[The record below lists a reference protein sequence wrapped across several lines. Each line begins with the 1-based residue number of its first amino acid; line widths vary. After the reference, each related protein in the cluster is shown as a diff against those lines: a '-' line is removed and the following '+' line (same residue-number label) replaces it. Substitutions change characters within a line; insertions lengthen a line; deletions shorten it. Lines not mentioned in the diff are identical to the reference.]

1 MSEFDSFFAA
11 IGGQES
17 GGNYGAVNSR
27 TGASG
32 KYQIMPSNIGP
43 WSQQYL
49 GYKVTLQQFQASPQI
64 QDQLARAVLQSYF
77 NQYGARGAAAA
88 WYSGNPN
95 SQGNYKRFRSNE
107 PSVGEYVDQVLGRM
121 GKSRTAYEAAGAQA
135 LAAQQAQNT
144 PSGAPQGPLGLSGA
158 DVRGIGLA
166 KADGT
171 SGVTSGMGL
180 GAATGGTPVGTPAAQ
195 SRSTQ
200 TSSGSTASGLRQAV
214 VEKAMSLMG
223 TPYVWGG
230 ASQGGTDCSGLTLQ
244 AYGSIGVGLNHY
256 HADQLAL
263 GTRTPISQ
271 LKPGDLIGWSG
282 LAHVAMYIGNGQIV
296 EAARPGVPVRVRAI
310 GQYDQSLGVYGVS
323 MSKYL
328 GD

>member
-1 MSEFDSFFAA
+1 MGTTALLTRA
-11 IGGQES
+11 P
-17 GGNYGAVNSR
+17 
-27 TGASG
+27 GASG

-49 GYKVTLQQFQASPQI
+49 GKGRPSSSSRRPQI

-135 LAAQQAQNT
+135 PAQQAQNT
-144 PSGAPQGPLGLSGA
+144 PLGLHRGPWGSRG
-158 DVRGIGLA
+158 RRPGIGLA

-180 GAATGGTPVGTPAAQ
+180 GAATGAL
-195 SRSTQ
+195 R
-200 TSSGSTASGLRQAV
+200 SGLRPLSPGPPRPPRGPLRRDSGRPWSRRRCPSW
-214 VEKAMSLMG
+214 EP
-223 TPYVWGG
+223 PYVWGG
-230 ASQGGTDCSGLTLQ
+230 ASQGER
-244 AYGSIGVGLNHY
+244 I
-256 HADQLAL
+256 
-263 GTRTPISQ
+263 
-271 LKPGDLIGWSG
+271 
-282 LAHVAMYIGNGQIV
+282 
-296 EAARPGVPVRVRAI
+296 ARA
-310 GQYDQSLGVYGVS
+310 
-323 MSKYL
+323 
-328 GD
+328 